1 MTKIAASQRQEVANL
16 CIAGKP
22 MLEVAADYGV
32 TRACIAAI
40 LRNLGVK
47 LASLPRGPKVG
58 AKSGKHLEISEMYKS
73 GKTQAEVSATFSMSS
88 GRVCQ
93 ILKSLGVTAKDRP
106 KHGVGAPGNYKR
118 IVQVSSHQV
127 MIDMYKSGSTLED
140 IGGAYGISR
149 ERVRQILT
157 SLGVGKMDGGSTM
170 KCLSRVSDKVDA
182 ARARNERRETYWRA
196 KWGMSLADYQ
206 AHVAEYGSTSNPTSP
221 LSKYKQQRQN
231 ARSRGIAWNFTF
243 PEWWDVWQESGKW
256 DQRALT
262 KDGYVM
268 ARWGDGVVPYSVGTV
283 HICTQSENAK
293 ESYITSPGAE
303 RAAKARIT
311 KAQKATGAAA

>member
-1 MTKIAASQRQEVANL
+1 MTKIAASQRLEVAIL
-16 CIAGKP
+16 CVTGKSA
-22 MLEVAADYGV
+22 LEVAADYGV

-47 LASLPRGPKVG
+47 LVSMPRGPKVG
-58 AKSGKHLEISEMYKS
+58 AKSGMRLAIAEMYRS
-73 GKTQAEVSATFSMSS
+73 GKTQAEVGASFGISG

-93 ILKSLGVTAKDRP
+93 ILRGLGVTAKDRP
-106 KHGVGAPGNYKR
+106 KYGVGAPGNYKR
-118 IVQVSSHQV
+118 IVQVSSHQT
-127 MIDMYKSGSTLED
+127 MIDMYKSGSTLEN

-157 SLGVGKMDGGSTM
+157 SLGIGRMDGGSTM
-170 KCLSRVSDKVDA
+170 KCLSKVGDKVDA

-196 KWGMSLADYQ
+196 KWGMSLADYA
-206 AHVAEYGSTSNPTSP
+206 AHVDQYGSTVDPASP
-221 LSKYKQQRQN
+221 MSKYKQQRGN
-231 ARSRGIAWNFTF
+231 AKRRGIAWNFTF
-243 PEWWDVWQESGKW
+243 PEWWGAWQESGKW

-268 ARWGDGVVPYSVGTV
+268 ARWGDGEVPYSVGTV

-293 ESYITSPGAE
+293 ESFIVSPAAE

-311 KAQKATGAAA
+311 RAQKSTGAAA